1 MKLSHETPY
10 IYIAMPVYN
19 CINTVK
25 LSLESI
31 LLQTY
36 KNWILLISDNCS
48 TDGTYEYCLEVAK
61 YDKRISVIQQES
73 NIGAWPNFMYLL
85 SKCEHDYFKL
95 QAADD
100 VLDADYLLCNI
111 INLLS
116 EQNLIGSCSPD
127 FAETKNS
134 NSTIKINDHEF
145 KGDYD
150 KKFRKFL
157 HLAEFSN
164 ATFYSV
170 FRKEA
175 AGVIDTNFKRQ
186 DALILDWAFMLRVLE
201 LGDIR
206 RSHGNPTCMGA
217 QGFSTK
223 RYSWKSLLNKWTDYI
238 FPYQNFTRAVSPSI
252 KKLNTCSKLVYL
264 KFQFKIH
271 FGIFRGLISFVISE
285 KIKKYNT
292 L

>member
-1 MKLSHETPY
+1 
-10 IYIAMPVYN
+10 MPVFN

-25 LSLESI
+25 QSLESVFS
-31 LLQTY
+31 QTY
-36 KNWILLISDNCS
+36 KNWIMVISDNCS
-48 TDGTYEYCLEVAK
+48 TDGTYEYCLESAK
-61 YDKRISVIQQES
+61 YDRRVSVIQQKS

-85 SKCEHDYFKL
+85 SKCEQDYFKL

-111 INLLS
+111 RNLLS
-116 EQNLIGSCSPD
+116 KQKLIGSCSPD
-127 FAETKNS
+127 FAETKNR
-134 NSTIKINDHEF
+134 NSIIKINDHEF
-145 KGDYD
+145 EGDYD
-150 KKFRKFL
+150 QKFRKFL
-157 HLAEFSN
+157 YLAEFSN

-175 AGVIDTNFKRQ
+175 TGVIDANFKRQ

-201 LGDIR
+201 LGDIK
-206 RSHGNPTCMGA
+206 RSNGNPTCMGA

-223 RYSWKSLLNKWTDYI
+223 QYSWISLLRKWTDYI
-238 FPYQNFTRAVSPSI
+238 LPYQNFTKAVSPSI
-252 KKLNTCSKLVYL
+252 KKINTGSKLLYL

-271 FGIFRGLISFVISE
+271 FGIWRGLISFILNK
-285 KIKKYNT
+285 KIKNNT